1 MARVFGISTNIC
13 SSVLSRHREEL
24 PVFCSKIET
33 LFFKSKSIQLPSPVS
48 PAFNFQT
55 VQIPSSNIILTWS
68 TWSTWSTSSRWCAT
82 MLLDVSKY
90 FLPATFSLVPAINF
104 QAGKWVTWVSQPRV
118 FGITKK
124 PLVSLDQ
131 LCLLLC
137 VCGCPK
143 LKAHWARQRNPYFTH
158 ISKRHGWRWHEKGSS
173 FTNQQQNS
181 MINWI
186 LVPLPLMWDSYEASR
201 FQNCLTTITVINSYH
216 GLASSLWNLAALEG
230 FMGPIPFVSLMLFSL
245 TTAPCSNGHRT
256 MRETWREIWG
266 GAYPCRLAMSLG
278 HFV

>member
-173 FTNQQQNS
+173 VAFDVRFLWGKSLSKLSYYDYGDQFISWVGVKLVELGGSWGLHGSNTICFSHVVFTN
-181 MINWI
+181 
-186 LVPLPLMWDSYEASR
+186 D
-201 FQNCLTTITVINSYH
+201 
-216 GLASSLWNLAALEG
+216 
-230 FMGPIPFVSLMLFSL
+230 GPMFKRP
-245 TTAPCSNGHRT
+245 
-256 MRETWREIWG
+256 
-266 GAYPCRLAMSLG
+266 
-278 HFV
+278 